1 MNMSTV
7 SYSESSEKDRKIQA
21 QMSIKGTLV
30 NTGRCPKC
38 TLKPPCKHYATMDEL
53 NNDTSLQ
60 QKGSPRHSGKPPLP
74 LVQKQSDVVMDSLLK
89 AG

>member
-1 MNMSTV
+1 MAGCSSVDEWLRPLILGALKKKYMNNQIGPAV
-7 SYSESSEKDRKIQA
+7 KQVWNVA
-21 QMSIKGTLV
+21 
-30 NTGRCPKC
+30 
-38 TLKPPCKHYATMDEL
+38 MDEL